1 MRCIYTLKWLVIVVE
16 DLLAHFKMKIDE
28 KKNSRSI
35 FCSKKWK
42 IWNFLAHGKKKEK
55 NPKDWPRPHSC
66 FRFNQSESRNN
77 LEMKQLTENW
87 QHRTPLP
94 LNYPPNDP
102 IKYFSG
108 SFDAFTAVSLS
119 RSLSLTSKSIHF
131 CVRTSWKSSF
141 SSFSLIS
148 MMSHR
153 EDFFFVIIFVSNQ
166 AEPIFLCNFSLLDF
180 LKSFQFSLEA

>member
-1 MRCIYTLKWLVIVVE
+1 MIVVE

-28 KKNSRSI
+28 KKKFEIDFLLEEMENLKFPCAWEEEGEKSKGLATPTLLHTIQPIRIKEQSWNGTVKGKLATSHSFATELPAERSD
-35 FCSKKWK
+35 K
-42 IWNFLAHGKKKEK
+42 ILFWLF
-55 NPKDWPRPHSC
+55 WC
-66 FRFNQSESRNN
+66 F
-77 LEMKQLTENW
+77 
-87 QHRTPLP
+87 
-94 LNYPPNDP
+94 Y
-102 IKYFSG
+102 SG
-108 SFDAFTAVSLS
+108 FSLS
-119 RSLSLTSKSIHF
+119 LSLSLTSKSIHF